1 MINLLKNYA
10 QKRLD
15 LIKIEATEKMSIKA
29 SNIAFLA
36 LLGIF
41 FLFLLTFLNIGLAI
55 LLGYYMQ
62 NIAYGFL
69 VVSGIYLLLITLSL
83 LFKNSVK
90 EGIANIIIKSI
101 NK

>member
-15 LIKIEATEKMSIKA
+15 LIKLEATEKMSIKA
-29 SNIAFLA
+29 GNIAFLVI
-36 LLGIF
+36 LGIF
-41 FLFLLTFLNIGLAI
+41 FLFLFIFLNTGLAI

-69 VVSGIYLLLITLSL
+69 IVAGVYLLLIIFLL

-90 EGIANIIIKSI
+90 EGIANVIIKSI